1 MEPFRVI
8 VEIAGSIIVALG
20 GGGAIVVG
28 LSSWLG
34 KVWADRLMQKEKATH
49 DRELEDFKVQAL
61 RKLEEQKAHFQEKIA
76 LYKEAIT
83 PVVEF
88 ITEYQR
94 AGGKPPKDVC
104 VAFEK
109 KRLAT
114 SVQFG
119 MFATVPACDAYN
131 TLIDYILDVLD
142 GKIQPSWSDLRN
154 LAYKLLNE
162 IRRDVGALGDVVYKG
177 TR

>member
-1 MEPFRVI
+1 MSIRTLVFVKNLKTNYKGDHGDACAFDVTFFSGGSAHTMEPFRVI

-20 GGGAIVVG
+20 GGGAIVFG

-88 ITEYQR
+88 ITEYQL

-109 KRLAT
+109 KKDLQPPFSLGCSQRLRPVMHT
-114 SVQFG
+114 
-119 MFATVPACDAYN
+119 TH
-131 TLIDYILDVLD
+131 
-142 GKIQPSWSDLRN
+142 
-154 LAYKLLNE
+154 
-162 IRRDVGALGDVVYKG
+162 
-177 TR
+177 